1 MTVVNFDIINCPYCK
16 KENEIPLYHTVNV
29 DVDPDLRRKILDDS
43 LNTFV
48 CRECLFK
55 CELNFDFLYHD
66 MKNKFVLYFSTDQKV
81 IDDQIS
87 YYENYE
93 DDLIKITDSMNYF
106 RKLVGV
112 TNWEDLKETI
122 RENERLSGLMEFE
135 KRDLKNFFD
144 KNSVEFYNYVSRKK
158 SLRRHSELKYFIDNI
173 IEQSGLEKQIRE
185 KINKVK
191 KKLRVEIPEFENS
204 LIISEAETERFRDIT
219 NNNIMTVENNIIIPP
234 DKNEFGIELI
244 NIKSLNFINHYR
256 KYTEEEI
263 YEFCKYRAL
272 GVSRFVV
279 SQGPEKHKEV
289 LYLIQYPDSENF
301 NEGNVILSQSIYDK
315 WDIKIDEDK
324 IHFLNSHTGENIFRA
339 NILRRKEEGKIILS
353 YIDVNSGYINFIP
366 EFSILFV
373 DFLIKVYI
381 MKVQAPFPIPKN
393 IEKNIKHIIYY
404 ACIYFMEK
412 AEYGSYENTLTEYF
426 ENDAFH

>member
-1 MTVVNFDIINCPYCK
+1 
-16 KENEIPLYHTVNV
+16 
-29 DVDPDLRRKILDDS
+29 
-43 LNTFV
+43 
-48 CRECLFK
+48 
-55 CELNFDFLYHD
+55 
-66 MKNKFVLYFSTDQKV
+66 
-81 IDDQIS
+81 
-87 YYENYE
+87 
-93 DDLIKITDSMNYF
+93 
-106 RKLVGV
+106 
-112 TNWEDLKETI
+112 
-122 RENERLSGLMEFE
+122 MEFE

-301 NEGNVILSQSIYDK
+301 NEGNVILS
-315 WDIKIDEDK
+315 
-324 IHFLNSHTGENIFRA
+324 
-339 NILRRKEEGKIILS
+339 
-353 YIDVNSGYINFIP
+353 
-366 EFSILFV
+366 
-373 DFLIKVYI
+373 
-381 MKVQAPFPIPKN
+381 
-393 IEKNIKHIIYY
+393 
-404 ACIYFMEK
+404 
-412 AEYGSYENTLTEYF
+412 
-426 ENDAFH
+426 